1 MDISAACFLD
11 ADDAD
16 EIERMSPDEFERLGG
31 EVEGRGAADA
41 ANEGLSPLA
50 ATTPNFFSPSIRFEF
65 LQR

>member
-50 ATTPNFFSPSIRFEF
+50 AITPNFSPSIRFEF

>member
-1 MDISAACFLD
+1 MDAY
-11 ADDAD
+11 DAD

-50 ATTPNFFSPSIRFEF
+50 AATPNFFPPPFALNF
-65 LQR
+65 CNDNLF